1 MRISAAG
8 KQDRILVM
16 SFNSEFSVDDLDGA
30 VSAYDQLGFVIL
42 KNAVS
47 SRELDT
53 IEDELKEAQDKL
65 INGQLADRY
74 GTELLDEPGA
84 TFEGEPFRHYVINC
98 TELSATALSVAKSR
112 LLTTFAKKVFDGRKA
127 WLNDYA
133 RFGVVYQDARTD
145 EGSKYS
151 RIGWHADYNSDE
163 GSEAW
168 PGFAFTIHIDPTSAA
183 NGFLRVVPGSH
194 KLDKHK
200 DEIGAWA
207 FDHVEGE
214 VPVFADRG
222 DIILHDYRLWH
233 AAARGTA
240 DGLSGRR
247 RHVRGSWYAGQPY
260 ALDHGIGTFYKNAS
274 R

>member
-1 MRISAAG
+1 M
-8 KQDRILVM
+8 
-16 SFNSEFSVDDLDGA
+16 
-30 VSAYDQLGFVIL
+30 VIQ
-42 KNAVS
+42 NAVPS
-47 SRELDT
+47 AELDK
-53 IEDELKEAQDKL
+53 IEEELGTAQNKL
-65 INGQLADRY
+65 INGQLDERY

-98 TELSATALSVAKSR
+98 TELSATALSVAKSP
-112 LLTTFAKKVFDGRKA
+112 LLKTFASEVFNHSDC

-133 RFGVVYQDARTD
+133 RFGVVYQDSRTD

-163 GSEAW
+163 GSKAW

-194 KLDKHK
+194 KIEIHK
-200 DEIGAWA
+200 DEIGSWA
-207 FDHVEGE
+207 FDHVQGE

-247 RHVRGSWYAGQPY
+247 RHVRGSWYAGERY
-260 ALDHGIGTFYKNAS
+260 APDHGIGTFYKNAS

>member
-1 MRISAAG
+1 MGFTAAFSPDQLDSAV
-8 KQDRILVM
+8 Q
-16 SFNSEFSVDDLDGA
+16 
-30 VSAYDQLGFVIL
+30 AYNELGFVIL
-42 KNAVS
+42 KRAVS
-47 SRELDT
+47 SSDLDKIETELGT
-53 IEDELKEAQDKL
+53 AQNKL
-65 INGQLADRY
+65 INGQLDDRY

-84 TFEGEPFRHYVINC
+84 TFEGEAFRHYVINC
-98 TELSATALSVAKSR
+98 TELSASALAVAKSD
-112 LLTTFAKKVFDGRKA
+112 LLKAFAEKLFESKDA

-145 EGSKYS
+145 QGSKYS

-163 GSEAW
+163 DSKAW

-194 KLDKHK
+194 KVEMHK
-200 DEIGAWA
+200 DNIGSWA
-207 FDHVEGE
+207 FDHVQGE

-247 RHVRGSWYAGQPY
+247 RHVRGSWYAGERY

>member
-1 MRISAAG
+1 MDSTT
-8 KQDRILVM
+8 D
-16 SFNSEFSVDDLDGA
+16 FDVDDLDQA
-30 VSAYDQLGFVIL
+30 VKAFRELGFVVIQ
-42 KNAVS
+42 NAVPS
-47 SRELDT
+47 AELDK
-53 IEDELKEAQDKL
+53 IEEELGTAQNKL
-65 INGQLADRY
+65 INGQLDERY

-98 TELSATALSVAKSR
+98 TELSATALSVAKSP
-112 LLTTFAKKVFDGRKA
+112 LLKTFASEVFNHRDC

-133 RFGVVYQDARTD
+133 RFGVVYQDSRTD

-163 GSEAW
+163 GSKAW

-194 KLDKHK
+194 KVEVHK
-200 DEIGAWA
+200 DEIGSWA
-207 FDHVEGE
+207 FDHVQGE
-214 VPVFADRG
+214 VPVFAGRG

-247 RHVRGSWYAGQPY
+247 RHVRGSWYAGERY
-260 ALDHGIGTFYKNAS
+260 APDHGIGTFYKNAS

>member
-1 MRISAAG
+1 MGHKA
-8 KQDRILVM
+8 
-16 SFNSEFSVDDLDGA
+16 EFSPQDLDGA
-30 VSAYDQLGFVIL
+30 IGAFNEAGFVIL
-42 KNAVS
+42 KGAVPS
-47 SRELDT
+47 ADLDT
-53 IEDELKEAQDKL
+53 IEAELAAAQDRLIEGKL
-65 INGQLADRY
+65 DDRY

-84 TFEGEPFRHYVINC
+84 TFEGEAFRHYVINC
-98 TELSATALSVAKSR
+98 TELSAKALSVAQSP
-112 LLTTFAKKVFDGRKA
+112 LLKAFANKLYDTDDA

-151 RIGWHADYNSDE
+151 RIGWHADFNSDE
-163 GSEAW
+163 NSAAW
-168 PGFAFTIHIDPTSAA
+168 PGFAFTIHIDPTSPA

-194 KLDKHK
+194 KIDTHK
-200 DEIGAWA
+200 DDIGSWA
-207 FDHVEGE
+207 FDHVQGE
-214 VPVFADRG
+214 VPVFAERG

-247 RHVRGSWYAGQPY
+247 RHVRGSWYAGERY
-260 ALDHGIGTFYKNAS
+260 DKDHGIGEFYKNAA